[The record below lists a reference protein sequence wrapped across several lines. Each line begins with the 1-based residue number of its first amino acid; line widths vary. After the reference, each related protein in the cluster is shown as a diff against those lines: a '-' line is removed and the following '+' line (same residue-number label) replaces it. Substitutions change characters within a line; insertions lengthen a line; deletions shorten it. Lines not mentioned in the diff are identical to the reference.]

1 LRLLPILIQAAGGR
15 PEQNM
20 SNSVKTVAGTLWVH
34 QFRYMLSYQHQYKRR
49 VPSTSSR
56 EVTEDGDTGEETAV

>member
-20 SNSVKTVAGTLWVH
+20 SNSVKTVAGTLGSPVPVH
-34 QFRYMLSYQHQYKRR
+34 VKLPAP
-49 VPSTSSR
+49 V
-56 EVTEDGDTGEETAV
+56 

>member
-1 LRLLPILIQAAGGR
+1 
-15 PEQNM
+15 M